1 MPFPVIEQYS
11 EVKSYAVSHDV
22 TMDSKIFTWDH
33 GACNVMI
40 KKACREKGI
49 YEYNCHDF
57 RHTYISTL
65 VRERVPIPVIE
76 KVSGDTQA
84 TIFKRYSHMFPG
96 DEEWV
101 LQVLEE

>member
-1 MPFPVIEQYS
+1 
-11 EVKSYAVSHDV
+11 
-22 TMDSKIFTWDH
+22 
-33 GACNVMI
+33 MI

-49 YEYNCHDF
+49 FEYNCHDF

-65 VRERVPIPVIE
+65 VREGVPIPVIE
-76 KVSGDTQA
+76 KVSGDKQV

-101 LQVLEE
+101 LQVLEKKTE